1 MGRSVALFAGEP
13 NLEAP
18 MRAFAV
24 LCVLF
29 ISACATTPA
38 ATAQAPP
45 QGAIE
50 RCIAA
55 TTMDQAARRNCVGQV
70 TRACIESE
78 DGNSSTSGVVDC
90 ATAERTQ
97 WAALREQ
104 YIARLRARESES
116 QRTMLDTMLTEH
128 ESWARTRCAYAA
140 SLYEGGSLARVLRTT
155 CLRDA
160 EAELVLDL
168 AVRFDE
174 F

>member
-1 MGRSVALFAGEP
+1 
-13 NLEAP
+13 
-18 MRAFAV
+18 MRTLPA

-38 ATAQAPP
+38 ATAAPP
-45 QGAIE
+45 PSPQPPAEGAIE

-55 TTMDQAARRNCVGQV
+55 TAMDQAARRACVGQL
-70 TRACIESE
+70 TRACIESD
-78 DGNSSTSGVVDC
+78 DGNSSTQGVVNC

-97 WAALREQ
+97 WASLREH
-104 YIARLRARESES
+104 YLARLRARESET
-116 QRTMLDTMLTEH
+116 QRAMLDTMLAEH
-128 ESWARTRCAYAA
+128 ERWAQARCAYAA
-140 SLYEGGSLARVLRTT
+140 SLYEGGSLARVLRAS
-155 CLRDA
+155 CARDA